1 MEYGGGETEGAG
13 VGAAASGRKGT
24 VCQSVLPSS
33 PLPAPYPVLASV
45 CRSAGLKVTGARLE
59 KRAPRKNRQERSR
72 SGKGWAVTWDGV
84 RGRTLK
90 GTESAAQPARP
101 APATAG
107 EACGKACWENG
118 GLSERRGEGGWGL
131 GRLRAGWDAAGSPGP
146 ESPSTSVGWGNLG
159 LDSGKGRYE
168 NPGLGF

>member
-13 VGAAASGRKGT
+13 VGAAASVQKGT

-45 CRSAGLKVTGARLE
+45 CRSAGLQVTGARLE

-72 SGKGWAVTWDGV
+72 SGKGWAVTWDGI
-84 RGRTLK
+84 RGRTLM
-90 GTESAAQPARP
+90 GTESAAPPARP

-118 GLSERRGEGGWGL
+118 GLSERRGR
-131 GRLRAGWDAAGSPGP
+131 GRLGAREAEGRVGRSGVSRAGEPLDQRRVGEPGP
-146 ESPSTSVGWGNLG
+146 RLG
-159 LDSGKGRYE
+159 KRQV
-168 NPGLGF
+168 